1 MLHRLQVKLIE
12 TDKMVLFGTI
22 DSQDKM
28 TITMIDKRSQARMLM
43 DTDWNAWN
51 DGYGKM
57 YDTHDVLEE
66 TFGKHE

>member
-28 TITMIDKRSQARMLM
+28 TITMIDKRSHARMLM

-57 YDTHDVLEE
+57 LDTHDVLEE